1 MNTGERKMIETI
13 TRKVSPRQKNETA
26 DIMRC
31 FGWRLKST
39 QEINSKESHF
49 EQQGDTLYSVT
60 TSENYV
66 KMLFERETTM
76 PNYSKLVALENEYCA
91 ILRKRPDFSK
101 WKFGGLIALGFFA
114 AIFLAMPISAILP
127 DLDFSILLLAGAIIP
142 GYYVYMHN
150 KRLKEYNLLCNKEFK
165 RIFST
170 AKKLL

>member
-1 MNTGERKMIETI
+1 MIETV
-13 TRKVSPRQKNETA
+13 TRKVSPREENETA
-26 DIMRC
+26 NIMRC
-31 FGWRLKST
+31 FGWRLKSS
-39 QEINSKESHF
+39 QEINSKESHL

-101 WKFGGLIALGFFA
+101 WKFGGLIVLGVFA
-114 AIFLAMPISAILP
+114 AIFLPLPFSAILP
-127 DLDFSILLLAGAIIP
+127 DFNPAILLLPGAVPAGF
-142 GYYVYMHN
+142 YVYMHI
-150 KRLKEYNLLCNKEFK
+150 KRLKEYYLLCNKEFN